1 MTIKDLYEQLRD
13 GKIVSDINLQREIIY
28 DNEKQALVI
37 DSLATGIPLPAFY
50 LWRGESGI
58 LEVLDGKQRIE
69 AIRRFKE
76 NDLEYQGK
84 IWKEAGEDL
93 QQRID
98 TRELTLIVCS
108 GTEAQKREIFRRINT
123 LGVPLSPYEVLNGL
137 YHGEYL
143 RGLTAYVAQD
153 KAALRVLGSN
163 SRGKN
168 QMKVLKMLCKLREER
183 DLHEYVRRRQD
194 DSFAAD
200 QREAG
205 RYLRFVADV
214 FGNGRLLDIYFA
226 LAVKYNKESAI
237 WKEHRDE
244 IQSRI
249 RRYLKSD
256 EAKLTDKGAEVEAI
270 ALAAVGGIRTD
281 EKRLFTPDDKQE
293 LLRRQAAECRDG
305 RYPCARCGRLFLP
318 EELTVDH
325 VEPWSKGG
333 RTELSNA
340 QLLCRACNSRK
351 GNR

>member
-28 DNEKQALVI
+28 DNMKQALVI

-200 QREAG
+200 QREVG
-205 RYLRFVADV
+205 RYMRFIREI
-214 FGNGRLLDIYFA
+214 FGSGKLLDIYFA
-226 LAVKYNKESAI
+226 LAVKYLPDLAI
-237 WKEHRDE
+237 WKEHAPA

-256 EAKLTDKGAEVEAI
+256 EARLTDKAAEIESLVRAEVE
-270 ALAAVGGIRTD
+270 GISVD

-293 LLRRQAAECRDG
+293 LLRRLAPDAEG
-305 RYPCARCGRLFLP
+305 KYVCALCHRHFYA

>member
-13 GKIVSDINLQREIIY
+13 GKIVSDIDLQREIIY
-28 DNEKQALVI
+28 DNEKQSLVI

-50 LWRGESGI
+50 LWRSENGI

-84 IWKEAGEDL
+84 IWKEAGEEL
-93 QQRID
+93 QQCID
-98 TRELTLIVCS
+98 KTELTLIVCS

-143 RGLTAYVAQD
+143 RGLTTYVTQD
-153 KAALRVLGSN
+153 KAALRILGGN

-168 QMKVLKMLCKLREER
+168 QMKVLKMLCKLRNEAVPE
-183 DLHEYVRRRQD
+183 EYVKRRQD
-194 DSFAAD
+194 DSFATD
-200 QREAG
+200 QREIG
-205 RYLRFVADV
+205 RYLRFMADI
-214 FGNGRLLDIYFA
+214 FRDGRLLDIYFS
-226 LAVKYNKESAI
+226 LAVKYYKEYSI

-256 EAKLTDKGAEVEAI
+256 EAKLTDKATEVEAI
-270 ALAAVGGIRTD
+270 TLAVVGGIRVD
-281 EKRLFTPDDKQE
+281 EKRLFTPDDKLE
-293 LLRRQAAECRDG
+293 LLHRQARECQDG
-305 RYPCARCGRLFLP
+305 RYPCAQAFLTRGADCRP
-318 EELTVDH
+318 H
-325 VEPWSKGG
+325 RAVEQ
-333 RTELSNA
+333 R
-340 QLLCRACNSRK
+340 RAH
-351 GNR
+351 

>member
-13 GKIVSDINLQREIIY
+13 GKIVSDIDLQREIIY
-28 DNEKQALVI
+28 NTEKQSLVI
-37 DSLATGIPLPAFY
+37 DSIVAGIPLPAFY
-50 LWRGESGI
+50 LWRNAGGV

-69 AIRRFKE
+69 AIKRFKE
-76 NDLEYQGK
+76 NDLQYAGK
-84 IWKEAGEDL
+84 IWKETDPTL
-93 QQRID
+93 QERID
-98 TRELTLIVCS
+98 ATELTLIVCH
-108 GTEAQKREIFRRINT
+108 GTEELKHEIFRRINT
-123 LGVPLSPYEVLNGL
+123 FGVPLSPYEVINGL

-143 RGLTAYVAQD
+143 RGLTAYVLQD
-153 KAALRVLGSN
+153 KAALKVLGSN

-168 QMKVLKMLCKLREER
+168 QLKVLKMLASLRGEKS
-183 DLHEYVRRRQD
+183 LHQYVRQRKD
-194 DSFAAD
+194 TSFAAD
-200 QREAG
+200 QREVG
-205 RYLRFVADV
+205 RYMRFIREI
-214 FGNGRLLDIYFA
+214 FGNGKLLDIYFA
-226 LAVKYNKESAI
+226 LAVKYLPDLAI
-237 WKEHRDE
+237 WKEYAPA

-256 EAKLTDKGAEVEAI
+256 EARLTDKAAEIEALVRAEVE
-270 ALAAVGGIRTD
+270 GISVD

-293 LLRRQAAECRDG
+293 LLRRLAPDAEG
-305 RYPCARCGRLFLP
+305 KYVCALCHRHFYA